1 MKLQNYFQDP
11 SSLHIGTEP
20 LRAYYV
26 PCREEA
32 EANGA
37 DMLKASRAIIL
48 NGGDWKFKFYES
60 YHQVPEGCTEKAAD
74 TTGYD
79 TIPVPSCW
87 QILGYDQ
94 NQYTN
99 VRYPIPFDPPYVPD
113 DNPAGVYVK
122 EFSLTE
128 EEATQKIYLN
138 FDGVDSCYYVWING
152 TFVGYSQIS
161 HSGSEFDITDKV
173 TAGNNRLTVLVLK
186 WCDGT
191 YLEDQDMW
199 WMSGIFRDVELINEE
214 KNAILDVQ
222 VDGTLDDS
230 YQTGLF
236 TARITGEAAT
246 KRGCLEAFLPG
257 RGGCFRRS
265 FRQRGADLC
274 ERGT

>member
-48 NGGDWKFKFYES
+48 NGDDWKFKFYES

-113 DNPAGVYVK
+113 DNP
-122 EFSLTE
+122 TPE
-128 EEATQKIYLN
+128 EI
-138 FDGVDSCYYVWING
+138 
-152 TFVGYSQIS
+152 IS
-161 HSGSEFDITDKV
+161 DRD
-173 TAGNNRLTVLVLK
+173 L
-186 WCDGT
+186 
-191 YLEDQDMW
+191 LE
-199 WMSGIFRDVELINEE
+199 R
-214 KNAILDVQ
+214 
-222 VDGTLDDS
+222 T
-230 YQTGLF
+230 
-236 TARITGEAAT
+236 
-246 KRGCLEAFLPG
+246 CLG
-257 RGGCFRRS
+257 R
-265 FRQRGADLC
+265 
-274 ERGT
+274 